1 MEFSGQYLTYDE
13 YRLLGGTLDIMPFNL
28 LEFNARKKIDE
39 KTMNRLIGI
48 ETIPQEVK
56 VCVYELINVLESYE
70 SDKTRNKAISSENT
84 DGYSVTYNNDVS
96 LNSVA
101 KNSQLESVID
111 DYLFGVVVNGEHI
124 IYCGI

>member
-48 ETIPQEVK
+48 EEIPQEVK

-96 LNSVA
+96 LNSIA

>member
-13 YRLLGGTLDIMPFNL
+13 FRLLGGTLDIMPFNL

-39 KTMNRLIGI
+39 KTMNRLVGV
-48 ETIPQEVK
+48 EEIPQEVK
-56 VCVYELINVLESYE
+56 ICVYELIKVLESYE
-70 SDKTRNKAISSENT
+70 SDKTRNKAISSENI
-84 DGYSVTYNNDVS
+84 DGYSVTYNNNVS
-96 LNSVA
+96 LDSVA

-111 DYLFGVVVNGEHI
+111 DYLFGVIINGEHI

>member
-39 KTMNRLIGI
+39 KTMNRLIGV

-84 DGYSVTYNNDVS
+84 DGYSITYNNDVS

-101 KNSQLESVID
+101 KNSQLESIID

>member
-39 KTMNRLIGI
+39 KTMNRLIGV